1 MARVLRTKSELAY
14 RLTRACHAIVAYL
27 ILEYDDDFRKSW
39 YRCKSTREIAGPNLS
54 RNIAHRS
61 TDYETL

>member
-1 MARVLRTKSELAY
+1 MARVLGTKSESAY
-14 RLTRACHAIVAYL
+14 RLTCDCHAIVAYL

-39 YRCKSTREIAGPNLS
+39 YRCRSTREIAGPNLA

-61 TDYETL
+61 FVCEAL